1 LYPLVF
7 KSIEASSFALFFSK
21 DGPHSYLAANRL
33 VGRFTLPKTGI
44 IKIGS
49 QPIDSQGL
57 LANNW
62 LVKVAFWNR
71 QMSAYQ
77 NISNLSFKPNIVLPK
92 HRPKRATGDLS
103 TDLAMENRRGTA
115 IFLL

>member
-1 LYPLVF
+1 M
-7 KSIEASSFALFFSK
+7 
-21 DGPHSYLAANRL
+21 
-33 VGRFTLPKTGI
+33 
-44 IKIGS
+44 KIGS

-57 LANNW
+57 LAKFLNANNW